1 MPREQM
7 RIQIRLFAMLRERVG
22 ESSLELGL
30 PAGAT
35 VEDALTALAADERLG
50 GLLGRLPVRM
60 AVNRDY
66 AAPETVLH
74 GGDELALIP
83 PVSGGAEGDPF
94 AGAGAG
100 VDPNAGGAQAVGVV
114 HVRVCAELLSL
125 DRLLAAVADPG
136 AGAVVVFQ
144 GVTRE
149 VERLEYEAYV
159 EMARERIERILL
171 DCIRRHG
178 LRAAAAEHR
187 VGDVPRGEPSVI
199 VAVSSAHRDAAF
211 AGAREAIDRI
221 KAEAPI
227 WKREHGEGGP
237 AQWLA
242 GTPAPTG
249 TVADPAATATAPA
262 ESG

>member
-1 MPREQM
+1 MPPEEM
-7 RIQIRLFAMLRERVG
+7 RVQIRLFAMLRERVG

-50 GLLGRLPVRM
+50 GLLERLPVRL

-66 AAPETVLH
+66 AAQDTVLH

-83 PVSGGAEGDPF
+83 PVSGGAEHDPS
-94 AGAGAG
+94 AGARAGADRGADG
-100 VDPNAGGAQAVGVV
+100 VPAVARV
-114 HVRVCAELLSL
+114 HVRVSAEPLSL
-125 DRLLAAVADPG
+125 DRLVAAVADPG
-136 AGAVVVFQ
+136 AGALVVFQ
-144 GVTRE
+144 GVTRA

-159 EMARERIERILL
+159 EMAREQIERILL

-187 VGDVPRGEPSVI
+187 VGDVLLGEPSVI

-211 AGAREAIDRI
+211 AGARAAIDRI
-221 KAEAPI
+221 KTEAPI

-242 GTPAPTG
+242 GTPAPTA
-249 TVADPAATATAPA
+249 TAADRAATAPA